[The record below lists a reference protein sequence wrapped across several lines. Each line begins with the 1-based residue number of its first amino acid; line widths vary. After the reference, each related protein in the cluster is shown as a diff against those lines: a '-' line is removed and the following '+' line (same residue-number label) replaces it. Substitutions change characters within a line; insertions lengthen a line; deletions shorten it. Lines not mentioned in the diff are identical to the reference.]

1 MKLINLVKTEFIKNY
16 SIKRVFIICLVLFA
30 ASLFLINFTDMDVG
44 KNMRGNL
51 QESIRA
57 FEYTLDQLLNKKEKT
72 FEDEYYIFDQTKY
85 IEYVTKLQTKGVETE
100 SDWRFSLVYDSIRP
114 FVMQNYLIEKLK
126 ENPNHPDII
135 AACNTESQDY
145 LNKNSIGFENLC
157 DQIYSE
163 NLSELYQ
170 TNASMIEEYEK
181 IIEENQYYLYLEY
194 QVNHNFLEKDPWI
207 KQLINQKVESNMS
220 FLGLNYMQYQAIEQN
235 RNYESYAKYNK
246 KIQELNTSNKAILLY
261 SIEHGMKHDL
271 SYNYFDMM
279 RDDLRYMNT
288 KLKVNQVFHLSVI
301 VMLVVSI
308 TSSGIVSKEH
318 SRGTIKNIITAP
330 IQRWKILLSKFIYLV
345 LDTYIIWFLG
355 LFILSICAG
364 IQYGFHDLFTPKL
377 IFTNGSVV
385 EVNYYLYIIKN
396 MLIVSIPLICFLS
409 ILFFLTTVTQNTSLT
424 VGITTSLG
432 LISPFLWLLK
442 MAGNFKYIV
451 YTPLWYFDCGFI
463 LNHSDVYIES
473 LDKIDF
479 NLPMGIVISLIVT
492 FLLYII
498 SNGIYIKK
506 DIRN

>member
-1 MKLINLVKTEFIKNY
+1 MKLINLVKAEFIKNY
-16 SIKRVFIICLVLFA
+16 SIKRFVIICLVLLIF
-30 ASLFLINFTDMDVG
+30 SLLLVNLTDLDVG
-44 KNMRGNL
+44 KSRDNL
-51 QESIRA
+51 QETTRSL
-57 FEYTLDQLLNKKEKT
+57 EYTLDQSLSKKEKS
-72 FEDEYYIFDQTKY
+72 FEDEYHIFNQTKE
-85 IEYVTKLQTKGVETE
+85 IEYITKIQAQGAETQT
-100 SDWRFSLVYDSIRP
+100 DWRFSVVYDSIVP
-114 FVMQNYLIEKLK
+114 LVMQNYLIGELK
-126 ENPNHPDII
+126 KNPNHPGILEI
-135 AACNTESQDY
+135 CNNESQDD
-145 LNKNSIGFENLC
+145 LNKKSTGFENLC
-157 DQIYSE
+157 DKIYSE

-170 TNASMIEEYEK
+170 TNISMIGEYEK
-181 IIEENQYYLYLEY
+181 IIEENQYYLYLKY
-194 QVNHNFLEKDPWI
+194 QVNHNFLENNPWI
-207 KQLINQKVESNMS
+207 GQLINQKVESNMS
-220 FLGLNYMQYQAIEQN
+220 FLGLNYMQYRAIEQN
-235 RNYESYAKYNK
+235 QNYESYAKYNK

-279 RDDLRYMNT
+279 WDNLRYMNT

-301 VMLVVSI
+301 VMLIVSI
-308 TSSGIVSKEH
+308 TSGGIVSKEH

-377 IFTNGSVV
+377 IFTNGSIV

-396 MLIVSIPLICFLS
+396 MLIASIPLLCFLS
-409 ILFFLTTVTQNTSLT
+409 ILFFLTTVSQNTSLT

-498 SNGIYIKK
+498 SNVIYIRK
-506 DIRN
+506 DIKN